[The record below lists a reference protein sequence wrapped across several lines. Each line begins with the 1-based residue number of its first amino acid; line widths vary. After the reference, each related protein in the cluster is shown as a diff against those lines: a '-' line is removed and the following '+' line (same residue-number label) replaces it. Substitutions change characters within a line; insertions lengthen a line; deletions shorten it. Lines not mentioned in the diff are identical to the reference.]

1 MDDAAWAVEEFAAAD
16 LGDQRRTARLL
27 DLATTLAR
35 QPTASL
41 PQACVD
47 EAQLDATYRFFA
59 NEHIPPSAILA
70 SHTDATLERCAP
82 QPRILAVQDTT
93 LFDYSHH
100 PATTGLGPLATPTHQ
115 GFLAHSTVAFTPD
128 RVPLGFLAQQTWT
141 RDPATVGKREQ
152 RRALPIDEKESAKW
166 LTSLAAVNAAAAAC
180 PQTHFVS
187 IGDREADVYD
197 LFLHARAPTVDLLV
211 RAAWD
216 RATTDAEHRRLWA
229 ACAAAPQ
236 QTTVTLDLPRHAE
249 QAPRTA
255 TLTVRWR
262 QVTLRPPAHRRAE
275 HLPPVTVWAV
285 WAVEEG
291 PPAETAAVE
300 WLLLTTG
307 VVADAAAAVERLAWY
322 AARWGIEVL
331 HKVLK
336 SGCRLEARQLA
347 TGASLQ
353 RALAVYSVI
362 AWRIMYGALLARALP
377 DAPCSVLLER
387 EEWEALYCTIQRV
400 AVPPRE
406 PPPLRQAVR
415 WIAQLG
421 GFVGRKRDG
430 EPGVTVMWRGWQRL
444 TDLTTMYRIMRPST
458 RTKVL
463 RKD

>member
-1 MDDAAWAVEEFAAAD
+1 MEDAAWAVEEFAAAE

-27 DLATTLAR
+27 DLATTLAQ

-41 PQACVD
+41 PSACVD
-47 EAQLDATYRFFA
+47 EAQLDAAYRFFA
-59 NEHIPPSAILA
+59 NEHIPPPAILA
-70 SHTDATLERCAP
+70 SHTHATLERCTT
-82 QPRILAVQDTT
+82 QPIVLAVQDTT
-93 LFDYSHH
+93 LLDYSHH
-100 PATTGLGPLATPTHQ
+100 PATTGLGPLATPTQQ

-141 RDPATVGKREQ
+141 RDPATVGKRE
-152 RRALPIDEKESAKW
+152 RRRTLPISEKESAKW
-166 LTSLAAVNAAAAAC
+166 LTSLAAVNTAAAAC

-187 IGDREADVYD
+187 VGDREADVYD
-197 LFLHARAPTVDLLV
+197 LFLQARPPTVDLLV

-216 RATTDAEHRRLWA
+216 RATTDPAHRRLWA

-236 QTTVTLDLPRHAE
+236 QTTVTLDLPRRAE

-255 TLTVRWR
+255 TLSVRWR
-262 QVTLRPPAHRRAE
+262 PVELRPPAHRRGE

-285 WAVEEG
+285 WAVEDA
-291 PPAETAAVE
+291 PPAGTAAVE
-300 WLLLTTG
+300 WLLLTTCA
-307 VVADAAAAVERLAWY
+307 VPDAGAAVERLAWY

-353 RALAVYSVI
+353 RALALYSVI
-362 AWRIMYGALLARALP
+362 AWRIMYGTLLARALP
-377 DAPCSVLLER
+377 DAPCTVLLER
-387 EEWEALYCTIQRV
+387 EEWEALYCTIHRV
-400 AVPPRE
+400 ATPPPQ

-421 GFVGRKRDG
+421 GFLGRKHDG
-430 EPGVTVMWRGWQRL
+430 EPGVTVLWRGWQRL
-444 TDLTTMYRIMRPST
+444 TDLTTMYRLMRPPT